1 MGPNY
6 LVRGLRLLAMPGVRG
21 YVVIPLLINLLVFVG
36 ATLVAV
42 QQFSHLLAWLMGY
55 LPEWLGFIAWLVWL
69 VFVALL
75 IVVYGYAFSLVGNI
89 LAAPFYGLLA
99 ERVQT
104 LLAARP
110 AEPPMTAARALS
122 IAGRACKRELHK
134 LVYFLPRLAI
144 VVILCLVLSFI
155 PVANLLAP
163 VLGFLWGAWTV
174 ALQYLDYPA
183 DNNAT
188 SFSELR
194 ARLRRQQW
202 LTMSFGGTALV
213 GISLPVLNL
222 LLMPAAVAGATALWV
237 DHMNADA
244 RRVQVQ

>member
-1 MGPNY
+1 MGSSY
-6 LVRGLRLLAMPGVRG
+6 LLRGLRLLARPGVRG
-21 YVVIPLLINLLVFVG
+21 YVVVPLLINVLIFVG

-42 QQFSHLLAWLMGY
+42 QQFSHLLDWLMGY
-55 LPEWLGFIAWLVWL
+55 LPEWLSFIAGLVWL

-75 IVVYGYAFSLVGNI
+75 IVVYGYTFSLVGNI

-110 AEPPMTAARALS
+110 AEPPMTVTRALG

-134 LVYFLPRLAI
+134 LRYFLPRLAL
-144 VVILCLVLSFI
+144 VLILGLVLSFI
-155 PVANLLAP
+155 PVANLLVP
-163 VLGFLWGAWTV
+163 VLGFLWGAWTM

-183 DNNAT
+183 DNSAT
-188 SFSELR
+188 SFTELR
-194 ARLRRQQW
+194 ERLGRNQW
-202 LTMSFGGTALV
+202 LAMSFGGTALV

-237 DHMNADA
+237 ERLDVDA
-244 RRVQVQ
+244 RRG